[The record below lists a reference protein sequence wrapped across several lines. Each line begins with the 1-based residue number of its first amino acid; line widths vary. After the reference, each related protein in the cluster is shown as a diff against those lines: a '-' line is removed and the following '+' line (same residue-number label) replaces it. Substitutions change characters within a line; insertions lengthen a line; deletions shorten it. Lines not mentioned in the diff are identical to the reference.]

1 MKWQISNALS
11 RDVERQHLNAILR
24 DIASKITT
32 PVAAGSTPI
41 PVTNTTKYAVAK
53 FMLKLAGAVT
63 GSAQVDGLGDV
74 TIDTVINPA
83 SGFIKEAPIDNQH
96 YWRWNGEW
104 DPISDVLVYLKT
116 TDDLPEGILN
126 LYFTNERAQDAVA
139 AALTNSPSIMWT
151 YNDPANTI
159 TATVIG
165 IDSISRV
172 SNEAVDLTR
181 GTAVCMVGGMLRRAR
196 AISGFKDCVGLLDED
211 VLVIG
216 NTGKVQTDGVFTT
229 TTLMWDAAT
238 GMVGGL
244 VPQTTYYLS
253 DAGKITPYASTTS
266 GNYVAP
272 VGYALSSTSM
282 RIELNPT
289 ILL

>member
-116 TDDLPEGILN
+116 TDDLPEGVIN
-126 LYFTNERAQDAVA
+126 RYSRYSRYDQTVA
-139 AALTNSPSIMWT
+139 ATTWT
-151 YNDPANTI
+151 INHNAGRGVN
-159 TATVIG
+159 
-165 IDSISRV
+165 ISV
-172 SNEAVDLTR
+172 YS
-181 GTAVCMVGGMLRRAR
+181 
-196 AISGFKDCVGLLDED
+196 
-211 VLVIG
+211 
-216 NTGKVQTDGVFTT
+216 
-229 TTLMWDAAT
+229 
-238 GMVGGL
+238 VGGL
-244 VPQTTYYLS
+244 QVIAQVIHVSVNQAQVLFDSAYS
-253 DAGKITPYASTTS
+253 
-266 GNYVAP
+266 
-272 VGYALSSTSM
+272 GYA
-282 RIELNPT
+282 IVE
-289 ILL
+289 